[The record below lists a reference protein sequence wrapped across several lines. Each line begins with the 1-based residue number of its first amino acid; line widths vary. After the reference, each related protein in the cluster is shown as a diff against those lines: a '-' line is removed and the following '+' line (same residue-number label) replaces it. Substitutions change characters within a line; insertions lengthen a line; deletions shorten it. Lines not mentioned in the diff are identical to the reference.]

1 MVSENADSASA
12 SPDKL
17 PTALTCW
24 RGLFPGLTVRSQSL
38 ADAAAPELRATL
50 FGRDGSRAGPPVGQS
65 DIRREGLPRLVLRR
79 VRRSRPEAAWRGKTR
94 DLRLPGLYPLL
105 WATSQ
110 ERNLHRMAD
119 HREEAN
125 GREAQSHQG

>member
-17 PTALTCW
+17 PTAPTCW
-24 RGLFPGLTVRSQSL
+24 RGLSPGLRVQSQSP

-65 DIRREGLPRLVLRR
+65 DIRREGLPRLVLPR
-79 VRRSRPEAAWRGKTR
+79 VRRSQSRLLELRWRLSPSKVCAR
-94 DLRLPGLYPLL
+94 
-105 WATSQ
+105 
-110 ERNLHRMAD
+110 
-119 HREEAN
+119 
-125 GREAQSHQG
+125 GR